1 MRVTTRRRRV
11 AAAMPQLEQD
21 CANILLQA
29 LPGSLM
35 NVAGALAPASA
46 SPERAGEPLRRRSRR
61 AASLG
66 DIH

>member
-1 MRVTTRRRRV
+1 
-11 AAAMPQLEQD
+11 MPQLEQD

-35 NVAGALAPASA
+35 NVAGALAAASA
-46 SPERAGEPLRRRSRR
+46 SPDRSGGPLRRRSRR
-61 AASLG
+61 ATCVG